1 LTETLQMIFENTE
14 GRNSTISV
22 ADPNS
27 ELTPIEVEAV
37 MDSIISRNV
46 FDTTGG
52 ELVAKVRAQIVSRAV
67 NVLGE
72 F

>member
-1 LTETLQMIFENTE
+1 LTETLQMIFQNTE

-22 ADPNS
+22 GDPAS
-27 ELTPIEVEAV
+27 ELTPAEVETV
-37 MDSIISRNV
+37 MDSIINRNV
-46 FDTTGG
+46 FETTGG
-52 ELVAKVRAQIVSRAV
+52 ELVAKVRAQVVSRAV